1 MSTWREVKSHEF
13 TCFETDEFGLFKR
26 NQTEYQLRWRDKRR
40 KILSLELM
48 REFCAYLKKHKQ
60 KCVEELYIAD
70 EFIEEAQ
77 KVLKDTKE
85 GLVGDDEYFEAWAK
99 CYLLA
104 KDMTVNWRKLKLW
117 RNAKAYKRRGAS
129 GTKKRLYK
137 KTISFTTYQ
146 IIIDPNIKQSVAI
159 LFDGRY
165 NAFDFDF
172 IEDFYLYLKEKCRQK
187 PESLIDGISY
197 AKEEIS
203 NIEKE
208 RYSNIKIKKRSQQR
222 HIDLWELL
230 VPQLTQNKEVLARFL
245 NWRNKAASI
254 KWLQTKRAS

>member
-1 MSTWREVKSHEF
+1 MGTWREVKSHGF
-13 TCFETDEFGLFKR
+13 TCFATDEFCLFKR
-26 NQTEYQLRWRDKRR
+26 NQTEYQLRWCDKRR

-48 REFCAYLKKHKQ
+48 GEFCTYLKKHKH
-60 KCVEELYIAD
+60 KCLDELETAND
-70 EFIEEAQ
+70 FIKLAQ

-85 GLVGDDEYFEAWAK
+85 GLVGDDEYIETWAE
-99 CYLLA
+99 CYILA
-104 KDMTVNWRKLKLW
+104 DEMAVNWRKFKLW

-172 IEDFYLYLKEKCRQK
+172 IENFYLYLKEKCRQN
-187 PESLIDGISY
+187 PEPLIN
-197 AKEEIS
+197 
-203 NIEKE
+203 NIT
-208 RYSNIKIKKRSQQR
+208 NIKREYISRIEREKHNQQR
-222 HIDLWELL
+222 HVELWEQL

>member
-40 KILSLELM
+40 NILSLELM
-48 REFCAYLKKHKQ
+48 REFCAYLKKHKL
-60 KCVEELYIAD
+60 KCVDELETAED
-70 EFIEEAQ
+70 FIKLAQ

-85 GLVGDDEYFEAWAK
+85 GLVGDEEYFEAWTE
-99 CYLLA
+99 CYISA
-104 KDMTVNWRKLKLW
+104 KDMTVNWRKFKLW
-117 RNAKAYKRRGAS
+117 RNAKAYKRKNSG

-172 IEDFYLYLKEKCRQK
+172 IENFYLYLKEKCRQN
-187 PESLIDGISY
+187 PEPLIN
-197 AKEEIS
+197 
-203 NIEKE
+203 NIT
-208 RYSNIKIKKRSQQR
+208 NIKREYISRIEREKHNQQR
-222 HIDLWELL
+222 HVELWEQL

>member
-1 MSTWREVKSHEF
+1 MGTWREVKSHEF
-13 TCFETDEFGLFKR
+13 TCFDTDELCLFKR

-40 KILSLELM
+40 KTLSLELM
-48 REFCAYLKKHKQ
+48 KEFCVYLNKHKH
-60 KCVEELYIAD
+60 KCVNELETAKD
-70 EFIEEAQ
+70 FIKAAQ
-77 KVLKDTKE
+77 QVLKDTKE
-85 GLVGDDEYFEAWAK
+85 GLVGDDEYIETWAE
-99 CYLLA
+99 CYILA
-104 KDMTVNWRKLKLW
+104 DEMAVNWRKFKLW

-172 IEDFYLYLKEKCRQK
+172 IEDFYLYLKKKCRQK
-187 PESLIDGISY
+187 PELLIDGIFD
-197 AKEEIS
+197 AKKKIS
-203 NIEKE
+203 NIERE
-208 RYSNIKIKKRSQQR
+208 RHSNIKGKMRSQQR
-222 HIDLWELL
+222 HIELWEQL

>member
-1 MSTWREVKSHEF
+1 MGTWREVKSHEF
-13 TCFETDEFGLFKR
+13 TCFDTDELCLFKR

-40 KILSLELM
+40 TILSLELM
-48 REFCAYLKKHKQ
+48 REFCVYLNKHKH
-60 KCVEELYIAD
+60 KCVNELETAKD
-70 EFIEEAQ
+70 FIKAAQ
-77 KVLKDTKE
+77 QVLKDTKE
-85 GLVGDDEYFEAWAK
+85 GLVGDDEYIETLAE
-99 CYLLA
+99 CYILA
-104 KDMTVNWRKLKLW
+104 DEMVVNWRKFKLW
-117 RNAKAYKRRGAS
+117 RNAKAYKRSNSG
-129 GTKKRLYK
+129 GTKKRRYR
-137 KTISFTTYQ
+137 KTILFTTYQ

-187 PESLIDGISY
+187 PEPLIN
-197 AKEEIS
+197 
-203 NIEKE
+203 NIT
-208 RYSNIKIKKRSQQR
+208 NIKREYISRIEREKHNQQR
-222 HIDLWELL
+222 HVELWEQL

>member
-1 MSTWREVKSHEF
+1 MGTWREVKSHGF
-13 TCFETDEFGLFKR
+13 TCFETDEFDLFKR

-48 REFCAYLKKHKQ
+48 REFCTYLKKHKH
-60 KCVEELYIAD
+60 KCVDELETAKD
-70 EFIEEAQ
+70 FIKLAQ

-85 GLVGDDEYFEAWAK
+85 GLVGDDEYFEAWTE
-99 CYLLA
+99 CYISA
-104 KDMTVNWRKLKLW
+104 KDMTANWRKFKLW

-165 NAFDFDF
+165 NTFDFDF

-187 PESLIDGISY
+187 PKPLIDQTSD
-197 AKEEIS
+197 AKREVSRIKR
-203 NIEKE
+203 EKH
-208 RYSNIKIKKRSQQR
+208 SQQR
-222 HIDLWELL
+222 HIDLWEQL
-230 VPQLTQNKEVLARFL
+230 VPQLTQNKEILARFL
-245 NWRNKAASI
+245 NWRNKAAS
-254 KWLQTKRAS
+254 KQWLLTKRGHVNRH